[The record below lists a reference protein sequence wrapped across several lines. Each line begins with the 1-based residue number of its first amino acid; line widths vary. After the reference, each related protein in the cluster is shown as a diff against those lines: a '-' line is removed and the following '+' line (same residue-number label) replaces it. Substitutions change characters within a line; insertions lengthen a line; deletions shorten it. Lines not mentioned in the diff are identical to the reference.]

1 MPTIYGVEEL
11 KRCLRGVHQVEKLNR
26 KIVVVANSMKMSEF
40 EEVSAIIAKEC
51 DYPVFFIRNSRFVA
65 EMLFIPESIETKFKR

>member
-1 MPTIYGVEEL
+1 
-11 KRCLRGVHQVEKLNR
+11 
-26 KIVVVANSMKMSEF
+26 MKATEF
-40 EEVSAIIAKEC
+40 EEVKGVIAGEC